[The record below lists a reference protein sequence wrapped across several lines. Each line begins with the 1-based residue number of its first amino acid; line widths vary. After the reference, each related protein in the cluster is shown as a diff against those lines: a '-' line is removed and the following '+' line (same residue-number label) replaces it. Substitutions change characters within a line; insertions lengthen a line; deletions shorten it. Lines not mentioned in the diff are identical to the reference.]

1 MSAVITPEPIP
12 AGDWRGRVAGHLE
25 RVRRHTDP
33 VRLRKA
39 RGEAHPIID
48 FLFTYYFISPNRLE
62 QWHPGAGFEL
72 EDASDLPAWL
82 RDDPYRRTAGSVAL
96 VGGPGD
102 KDRVRLEWI
111 LELLVA
117 TRDRPPNFGCHG
129 LHEWAMVYTGTD
141 VRHRQSCPLRL
152 PQAEIDALVESRPL
166 CCSHFDAFRFFHP
179 AAQPMNRHQPTLD
192 LRQSLEQPGCVHAN
206 MDLYKWAAKAMP
218 WVGSD
223 LLLDTFELAL
233 ELRELDMRASPYDL
247 AAWGLGPVRIET
259 ESGRA
264 EYAALQQQL
273 AEKAAPL
280 RQRLIDSLRGI
291 PGIGWSPPYIRV

>member
-1 MSAVITPEPIP
+1 MP
-12 AGDWRGRVAGHLE
+12 ATESNTTARLAAAEWRRRVEAHRR

-39 RGEAHPIID
+39 RGEAHPVID
-48 FLFTYYFISPNRLE
+48 FLFRYYFISPNRLE
-62 QWHPGAGFEL
+62 QWHPGAGVEL
-72 EDASDLPAWL
+72 EDAPDLPPWL
-82 RDDPYRRTAGSVAL
+82 GDRPYSRCGGVVRLVA
-96 VGGPGD
+96 GPGA
-102 KDRVRLEWI
+102 KDRQRLAWI
-111 LELLVA
+111 RDLLVA

-129 LHEWAMVYTGTD
+129 MHEWAMVYTGTD
-141 VRHRQSCPLRL
+141 VRHRESCPLRL
-152 PQAEIDALVESRPL
+152 PQQRIDALVESRPL

-179 AAQPMNRHQPTLD
+179 AARPMNRHQPTLD

-218 WVGSD
+218 WAGTE

-247 AAWGLGPVRIET
+247 AAWGLAPVPIET
-259 ESGRA
+259 EAGRA
-264 EYAALQQQL
+264 EYVELQQQF

-280 RQRLIDSLRGI
+280 RQHLIDALGGI
-291 PGIGWSPPYIRV
+291 LGS